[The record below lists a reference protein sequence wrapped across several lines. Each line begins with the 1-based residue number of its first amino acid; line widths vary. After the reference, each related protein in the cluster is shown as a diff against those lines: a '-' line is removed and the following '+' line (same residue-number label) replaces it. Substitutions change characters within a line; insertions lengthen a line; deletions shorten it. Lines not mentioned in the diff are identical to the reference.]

1 MVQITHC
8 CSGRYPDYSAVPV
21 LSSLHIFERPRVAPF
36 RQPSRAVFCAH
47 ERMVLSTSHQVALA
61 FTAVLFTFVVLPR
74 MFSSGTVAK
83 ETRVDP
89 RYSKKAGPGAVKGQP
104 VNPNAPGSSQTAENM
119 QQMKKLM
126 EQELKSEKYN
136 QYKSNSN
143 KSYVFTL
150 MPLYAIGVGVF
161 AAYKFLKIKSA
172 DDQAQ
177 KDKFAKGAKKSVEA
191 ENQLSELEQRLAQ
204 TERMLNSILTQL
216 DPLTNCVKSVAQEQ
230 KNEIMSQLQTIR
242 HLMKKRGMDCPPLNE
257 ASCERNLDDLI
268 ESLGAGDASAAE
280 APLADEQ
287 SSPGTAEAER
297 VYQKRLEDEAATEG
311 EEVKE
316 PVPEE
321 SDGEAEEDG
330 NVEEEE
336 DREEEDE
343 LEDSELNETNIG
355 EAGAKQPS
363 SGLRRRNRPD

>member
-1 MVQITHC
+1 
-8 CSGRYPDYSAVPV
+8 
-21 LSSLHIFERPRVAPF
+21 
-36 RQPSRAVFCAH
+36 
-47 ERMVLSTSHQVALA
+47 MVLSTAQQVALA

-74 MFSSGTVAK
+74 MFGVGGGTGAK
-83 ETRVDP
+83 ETRFDP
-89 RYSKKAGPGAVKGQP
+89 RYSRKAAPGPGAVRGQP
-104 VNPNAPGSSQTAENM
+104 INVNAPGSPQTPENM

-126 EQELKSEKYN
+126 EQELKSDKY
-136 QYKSNSN
+136 KTNSN
-143 KSYVFTL
+143 KGYVFTL

-191 ENQLSELEQRLAQ
+191 ENQLNELEQRLAQ

-242 HLMKKRGMDCPPLNE
+242 YLMKKRGMDCPPLNINE

-268 ESLGAGDASAAE
+268 ESLGANDTSTVEAS
-280 APLADEQ
+280 LVDKQ
-287 SSPGTAEAER
+287 TSPVTAEPSEK
-297 VYQKRLEDEAATEG
+297 VYQKLVEDEAATEG
-311 EEVKE
+311 EEMKE
-316 PVPEE
+316 LVPEE
-321 SDGEAEEDG
+321 SDGEAEEEEDDDKEEEEE
-330 NVEEEE
+330 VEEEA
-336 DREEEDE
+336 EEEGSEDCE
-343 LEDSELNETNIG
+343 LMPSLEDPYETNI
-355 EAGAKQPS
+355 EEVGAEQLA